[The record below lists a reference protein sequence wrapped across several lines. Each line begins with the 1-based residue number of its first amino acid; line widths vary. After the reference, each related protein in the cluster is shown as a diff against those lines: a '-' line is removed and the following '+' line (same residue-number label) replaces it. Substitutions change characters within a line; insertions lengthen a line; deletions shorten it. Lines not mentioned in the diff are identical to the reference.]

1 MNALKLKSLRIE
13 KGFTQADMGT
23 LIEKT
28 TDSYAKKERGEVE
41 WTPTEMIIVAMAL
54 EMTYELF
61 NYIFF
66 DNKLPFGNIGAD
78 DSLRHYQAEIE
89 KER

>member
-13 KGFTQADMGT
+13 KGFTQADMAEK
-23 LIEKT
+23 IEKSN
-28 TDSYAKKERGEVE
+28 DSYAKKERGEVD
-41 WTPTEMIIVAMAL
+41 WTPTEMCIVAIAL

-66 DNKLPFGNIGAD
+66 DNHLPFGNNLNNIVNEN
-78 DSLRHYQAEIE
+78 SRVEIE
-89 KER
+89 KEC